1 MKNWYKLLSMVL
13 YTTLQPTENSTNNT
27 VCPLIT
33 MTYKRA
39 MMRVVAGK
47 LLQIG
52 KGPAI
57 CSGQCGSVPGLGM
70 KEVQVH
76 TAENLNVK

>member
-1 MKNWYKLLSMVL
+1 
-13 YTTLQPTENSTNNT
+13 
-27 VCPLIT
+27 

-52 KGPAI
+52 KGAAI

-76 TAENLNVK
+76 TAENLNAK